1 MALYVMSCLS
11 YQLVD
16 RLLYSFYVS
25 TCFVVFFF
33 VFFFLFFF
41 FVCFFFVFFVLF
53 CFFFFCLFFL
63 FVCST
68 YFFKYKQAKINCLNG
83 ILWNLARRADGVC
96 EASYGSP

>member
-25 TCFVVFFF
+25 TCFFVCFFF
-33 VFFFLFFF
+33 FCFFFFFLFFF
-41 FVCFFFVFFVLF
+41 VLF
-53 CFFFFCLFFL
+53 FLLFFFL